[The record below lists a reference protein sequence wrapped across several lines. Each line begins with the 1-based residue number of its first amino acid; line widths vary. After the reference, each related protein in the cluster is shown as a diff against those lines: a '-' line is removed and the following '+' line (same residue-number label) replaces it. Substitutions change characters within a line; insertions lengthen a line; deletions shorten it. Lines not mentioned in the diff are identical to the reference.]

1 MAATTTDDTAVFTI
15 KLVVD
20 TRYRMVLFAKATS
33 DVVYFL
39 ESLLNSPDSPV
50 SLDDLT
56 FDGCTDNIVSS
67 AEEVDRLEAEA
78 EDEDEQDE
86 DEPPPPPPPPPE
98 QQQVRRRFFVCGGK
112 RGAGCDDYLA
122 ERFDARCPS
131 CGWLMDAEAPR
142 DSPGAGCSGDAAPPP
157 PPPSAAAAGP
167 LTCTLMDDLSIGLH
181 PDAIIGIEI
190 MKGASDAAFQEET
203 VRLGHKEGLEI
214 LKASLESSTVL
225 TDVFLRDKA
234 PAAGAPI

>member
-20 TRYRMVLFAKATS
+20 TRYRMVLFAKTTS

-39 ESLLNSPDSPV
+39 ESLLNLPDSPV

-67 AEEVDRLEAEA
+67 AEEVERLEDEAEA
-78 EDEDEQDE
+78 EDLGEDT
-86 DEPPPPPPPPPE
+86 PPSPPPPPPPE
-98 QQQVRRRFFVCGGK
+98 QQQQARRRFFVCGGK

-122 ERFDARCPS
+122 ERSDARCPS

-157 PPPSAAAAGP
+157 SAAAAAGA